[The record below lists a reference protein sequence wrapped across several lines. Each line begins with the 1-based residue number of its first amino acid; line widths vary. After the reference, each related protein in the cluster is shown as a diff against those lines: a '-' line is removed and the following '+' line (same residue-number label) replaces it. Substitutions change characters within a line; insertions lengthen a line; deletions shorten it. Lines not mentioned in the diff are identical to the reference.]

1 MFLRFMKDAHKIATY
16 RDHIFSR
23 YQRGFRKGYS
33 AQDGLLAT
41 TEKWKKCRKPGCFWS
56 TIG

>member
-1 MFLRFMKDAHKIATY
+1 MKDAHKIATY

-23 YQRGFRKGYS
+23 YQRGFRKGYC